1 MGGVLSSPKPP
12 APDPAIAASQKKQEE
27 ILAKQEQRAEAQEAS
42 QSRRLSASARAR
54 RTGGIRMLLSPDRDD
69 AQTGLSD
76 TLGG

>member
-1 MGGVLSSPKPP
+1 MKLL
-12 APDPAIAASQKKQEE
+12 QKKQEE

-69 AQTGLSD
+69 AQLGLSD

>member
-1 MGGVLSSPKPP
+1 MGGILSSPKPP
-12 APDPAIAASQKKQEE
+12 APDPSIAASQKKQEA

-42 QSRRLSASARAR
+42 QARRLSSSARAR

-69 AQTGLSD
+69 AQLGLSD